1 MSNGVRNSGYTGRRG
16 IAKRAVSLI
25 LMSMLITSGLV
36 IFSGEGRS
44 DVLSGATITVPDDY
58 ATIGEA
64 LAHVNDGDVIQVRA
78 GTWQMGVNVF
88 KKITLRSV
96 DGAAVTILETSNYH
110 GIYLYTEARIDGFTL
125 RQASTALL
133 VDQSSQHTNVSNC
146 VFLNTSV
153 QVQPANVEFWNNTF
167 VGNPSYG
174 FQLMWSGDHA
184 SISDNTFLSTAD
196 LYLTGDNA
204 SVWRNEFDNAEAFI
218 NGDFSIFSNNLMVNT
233 SYEALTVNGKNCTV
247 IDNDFRDIG
256 RRAIN
261 LQSGPN
267 WISENRFLRCHE
279 TGVYVT
285 GSGYGGEGNAIGWN
299 TFDECD
305 FAVQISSQRY
315 TRVHNNTILNGN
327 PGGARESNLRVTS
340 DRNIIEN
347 NSLYG
352 CRKTGISVR
361 GDGNIIRYN
370 NVSAGIG
377 RYDSALF
384 IYDPNTT
391 VLWNELYQND
401 GNGINCY
408 GDDCR
413 IGRNKVMFNDG
424 YGIRISAT
432 GCEITWNDLIF
443 NNISADSDVGNF
455 WDYNLFSDYNGPDAT
470 NDGIGDLPYTVS
482 IVGVQDLHP
491 RYLKATNVGEIN
503 LGIVPLNYNDLPAD
517 GALQYDEDYYLQ
529 VGAKISS
536 YFQEASYGQLTV
548 SVQVLSDDGGAWYR
562 LPYSKAQLRN
572 FSMNDDKVSKLLRMV
587 DDDHDLRAYDYN
599 ASGGMGCL
607 AFVASVD
614 FEGDDSSF
622 IIGANVGTGSYGTND
637 STTVD
642 YIYSYTARF
651 NGANRT
657 VRALSHEYAHF
668 LGKALT
674 TVPQGSTRDNEWL
687 LPDEYTM
694 GRLTCY
700 DSLMGRLTDRSLERV
715 HPDAYIKEWLGWLTY
730 SNLTVGDN
738 VSVGA
743 LPLLGYGG
751 KLYRIPYTLPGSGYR
766 GYVTI
771 EYRTNASDISD
782 WDTQTL
788 YERALR
794 INIVRVINGAP
805 DKINPYMTLESVDD
819 QEVNPSWLGSTLR
832 LVEMNDTSAVVELVA
847 NAPTNL
853 TGAVMAGNGS
863 TAGAAGAASRHDNS
877 GWVGYP
883 DTDLHARDRLG
894 RHVGMNHTTGEY
906 EVQIPGTDCSGDMLN
921 GLEWIY
927 VPADLEPEFWVEADD
942 VVSFVADNPRYAGYA
957 RDEGFAI
964 MIQHFDAQGGQ
975 TNTKMRERSVTPG
988 ESYQAEYTLTAIGSD
1003 NTLVLDDSVRTVTFR
1018 QSGLPTGTYWSVSV
1032 GSQTCSSVTDSI
1044 SLQLVSGEHQYTVEA
1059 VIGFVA
1065 DPGSGTLVL
1074 GDQDLLVEIEF
1085 GSEDSAEN
1093 GSDLNIV
1100 ILAVVLVAAAVGAV
1114 LVLRSRRKR

>member
-1 MSNGVRNSGYTGRRG
+1 MSVGVGDSEDLGRQG
-16 IAKRAVSLI
+16 IAKKAVSLI
-25 LMSMLITSGLV
+25 LVSMLITSGLV

-44 DVLSGATITVPDDY
+44 EALSGATITVPDDY
-58 ATIGEA
+58 ATLAEA
-64 LAHVNDGDVIQVRA
+64 LDHVNDGDIIQVRA

-88 KKITLRSV
+88 KNITLRSV
-96 DGAAVTILETSNYH
+96 DGAAVTILETSSYY
-110 GIYLYTEARIDGFTL
+110 GIYLYTEARMDGFTL

-133 VDQSSQHTNVSNC
+133 VDQNSQRTNVSNC

-174 FQLMWSGDHA
+174 FQLSWNGDRA
-184 SISDNTFLSTAD
+184 SIINNTFRATAD

-204 SVWRNEFDNAEAFI
+204 SVSRNEFDNAEALI
-218 NGDFSIFSNNLMVNT
+218 NGDLCNFKNNLMANT

-247 IDNDFRDIG
+247 RDNDFRDIG

-267 WISENRFLRCHE
+267 VILENRFLRCHE

-285 GSGYGGEGNAIGWN
+285 GSGYGGEGNVIARN
-299 TFDECD
+299 AFEECD
-305 FAVQISSQRY
+305 FAVQISSQKY
-315 TRVHNNTILNGN
+315 TKVHNNTIVDGN
-327 PGGARESNLRVTS
+327 PGGARESNLRVSS
-340 DRNIIEN
+340 DLNIIEN

-352 CRKTGISVR
+352 CRKAGISVR
-361 GDGNIIRYN
+361 GDGNVIRHN

-377 RYDSALF
+377 QYESAIL

-391 VLWNELYQND
+391 VLWNEIYQND

-408 GDDCR
+408 GDDSQ
-413 IGRNKVMFNDG
+413 ISRNKVMFNDG

-432 GCEITWNDLIF
+432 GCEITWNDLIY
-443 NNISADSDVGNF
+443 NNFTADSEVGNL
-455 WDYNLFSDYNGPDAT
+455 WDYNLYSDYNGPDAT

-482 IVGVQDLHP
+482 VLGVQDLHP
-491 RYLKATNVGEIN
+491 RYLKATNVGEVN
-503 LGIVPLNYNDLPAD
+503 LGIVPLNYNDLPGD
-517 GALQYDEDYYLQ
+517 GASQYDEDYYLE
-529 VGAKISS
+529 VGSKITS
-536 YFQEASYGQLTV
+536 YFQEVSYGQLIV
-548 SVQVLSDDGGAWYR
+548 SVQVLSDDDGAWYR

-572 FSMNDDKVSKLLRMV
+572 FSMNDEQVSKLLRMV

-622 IIGANVGTGSYGTND
+622 VIGADRGTGSYGTND

-651 NGANRT
+651 NGANKT
-657 VRALSHEYAHF
+657 IRALCHEYAHF

-674 TVPQGSTRDNEWL
+674 TVPQGSARDHEWL

-694 GRLTCY
+694 GSLTCY
-700 DSLMGRLTDRSLERV
+700 DSLMGKLTNRSLERV
-715 HPDAYIKEWLGWLTY
+715 HLGAYLKEWLGWLTY
-730 SNLTVGDN
+730 ANLTVGDN

-751 KLYRIPYTLPGSGYR
+751 KVYRIPFSLPGSGYR
-766 GYVTI
+766 GYLSL
-771 EYRTNASDISD
+771 EYRTNSSEVSD

-788 YERALR
+788 YGKALR

-805 DKINPYMTLESVDD
+805 DKINPFKTLEMVD
-819 QEVNPSWLGSTLR
+819 EVSPSFLGSTLR
-832 LVEMNDTSAVVELVA
+832 LVEMNDTHARVELVA
-847 NAPTNL
+847 SAPTNL
-853 TGAVMAGNGS
+853 TGAVMAGSGS

-883 DTDLHARDRLG
+883 DTDLHARDKFG
-894 RHVGMNHTTGEY
+894 RHVGMNRTTGEY

-942 VVSFVADNPRYAGYA
+942 VDRFVADNPRYAGYA

-964 MIQHFDAQGGQ
+964 MIQHFDGLGRE
-975 TNTKMRERSVTPG
+975 TSTEMRERSVTPG
-988 ESYQAEYTLTAIGSD
+988 ESYQADYTLTVIGSET
-1003 NTLVLDDSVRTVTFR
+1003 TLVLDDSVRTVSFQ
-1018 QSGLPTGTYWSVSV
+1018 QSGLPAGTSWSVTI
-1032 GSQTCSSVTDSI
+1032 GAQTYSSDSGSI
-1044 SLQLVSGEHQYTVEA
+1044 SVQLVSGEHQYTVGE
-1059 VIGFVA
+1059 VSGFESA
-1065 DPGSGTLVL
+1065 PSSGTLVL
-1074 GDQDLLVEIEF
+1074 GDQDQTVEIEF
-1085 GSEDSAEN
+1085 SAESGAEN
-1093 GSDLNIV
+1093 GLDLNLVILVV
-1100 ILAVVLVAAAVGAV
+1100 ILAAAAGVAV
-1114 LVLRSRRKR
+1114 LALRRRGRK